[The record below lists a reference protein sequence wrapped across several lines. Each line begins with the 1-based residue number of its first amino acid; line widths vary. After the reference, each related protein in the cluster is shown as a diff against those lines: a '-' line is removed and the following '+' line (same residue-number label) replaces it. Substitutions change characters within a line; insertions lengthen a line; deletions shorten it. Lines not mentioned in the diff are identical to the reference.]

1 MERVVVMANEKTGF
15 ENNAEFWN
23 WLKNRDAEPDILVP
37 LELTIDNRPVPPKD
51 SETGGTGTYEISN
64 QFEISHDV
72 SFEISGNVVYE
83 LRRS

>member
-1 MERVVVMANEKTGF
+1 MVVMANEKTGL
-15 ENNAEFWN
+15 ESNADFWS

-37 LELTIDNRPVPPKD
+37 LELTIDNRPVPPRD
-51 SETGGTGTYEISN
+51 SETGGIGTGDISTE
-64 QFEISHDV
+64 FEISHDV